1 MVLRPDEIQREPPG
15 PNARLWQWA
24 GVKRPAG
31 GDSVGMTQL
40 ADALG
45 GLFKRMATLEGRQDV
60 VGFGVGQQLRREY
73 SLGVGR
79 GHEEI
84 PFSASEAVRESRN
97 PDTPAWDPPDAWS
110 MKGYDNVEI
119 LPVLEPVLNEAPP
132 SQREAAEIYLEASA
146 QGVTWTNWPAS
157 TASSP

>member
-1 MVLRPDEIQREPPG
+1 
-15 PNARLWQWA
+15 
-24 GVKRPAG
+24 
-31 GDSVGMTQL
+31 MTQL

-132 SQREAAEIYLEASA
+132 SQREAAEIYLESLRTGRHVDELAREHGLEPVNVRNNFKALSKKYRA
-146 QGVTWTNWPAS
+146 
-157 TASSP
+157 